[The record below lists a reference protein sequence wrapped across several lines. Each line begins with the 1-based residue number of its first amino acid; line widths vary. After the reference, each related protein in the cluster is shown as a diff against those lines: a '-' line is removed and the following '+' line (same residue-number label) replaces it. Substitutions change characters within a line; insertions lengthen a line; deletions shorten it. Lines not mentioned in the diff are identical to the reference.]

1 MGGAN
6 CTTAFSP
13 LLSLDA
19 TGELMRRGFA
29 LVEAR
34 LSGLAVPERP
44 ACLVA
49 AVDPV
54 GGGQVGWGWLDDP
67 DPGSW
72 VELGIGRHDSS
83 GLCLTSDEG
92 LSLRQALMISGLTH
106 DGCRMIR
113 LLDLRSVLG
122 MFDFEGTPHL
132 SVLSDG
138 PLRMRLA
145 NSLLFVVP
153 IDDLLPGGR
162 IAGYDE
168 IRWPQPRRWV
178 PISSPERHVSSVSR
192 STRSTTMVS
201 LRRSRAGRSPRDRGQ
216 SPRAGRL
223 LFEGPA
229 GAAEIEVD
237 RVSLRTGV
245 MVGRYPRCELS
256 ANNAPMSRYI
266 SRVHAVLLEVG
277 ERPRIFDPGSTN
289 GIVVDDRPI
298 TAQDLPG
305 DRPSSFELSDGETLT
320 WLPG

>member
-1 MGGAN
+1 MGGTN

-29 LVEAR
+29 LVAAR

-49 AVDPV
+49 AVDPL
-54 GGGQVGWGWLDDP
+54 GGGQVSWGWLDDP
-67 DPGSW
+67 APGAPA
-72 VELGIGRHDSS
+72 ELGVGRHDSS

-92 LSLRQALMISGLTH
+92 LSLRQALMIFGLTH

-122 MFDFEGTPHL
+122 MYDFEGTPHL

-145 NSLLFVVP
+145 NSLLFAVP
-153 IDDLLPGGR
+153 SEELLRGGR

-168 IRWPQPRRWV
+168 IRWPEPRRWV
-178 PISSPERHVSSVSR
+178 PSSPPERYVSSVSR

-201 LRRSRAGRSPRDRGQ
+201 LRRSRAGRSRRDREQ

-223 LFEGPA
+223 LFEGPE

-256 ANNAPMSRYI
+256 GNNAPMSRYI
-266 SRVHAVLLEVG
+266 SRVHAVLLAVG
-277 ERPRIFDPGSTN
+277 QRPRIFDPGSTN

-298 TAQDLPG
+298 TSLDLPG
-305 DRPSSFELSDGETLT
+305 DRPSSFELSDDETLT
-320 WLPG
+320 WRPG